1 MKANKKVASFVMV
14 LGVLITALWGN
25 GVTAKAA
32 LSNTY
37 KWVADSDGNYVDFDV
52 SSDFSK
58 KQATWV
64 TGSSAIKDSA
74 SFESSDGK
82 KTISFTT
89 SSTYGQKVT
98 QDVAER
104 SFSNIQSQIAS
115 SGLQTTV
122 MVPIKQFYNSGD
134 VVGYSGWFDIE
145 LDGTPLQYFTYNIFQ
160 AGTGDALTLA
170 YGFVDTDDSD
180 MTKYVTF
187 TPHFADEDSDSLD
200 SDTGNSDILDSD
212 SGSSETSD
220 SDSGSSETSSKP
232 SVKKTKKIKTISEKT
247 LYNKARK
254 GIQHSKYIKIK
265 VKQIRYTGISG
276 YYYVKS
282 TKGYVYSWFDDA
294 YNIKEG
300 MYTNNKHIKP
310 KKGKTYTVYVSQTEP
325 PKSIRKHGCKGS
337 VKGVVWELAIVN
349 PITK

>member
-1 MKANKKVASFVMV
+1 MKATKKLASFVMV
-14 LGVLITALWGN
+14 LGVLITALWDN

-32 LSNTY
+32 SSNTY
-37 KWVADSDGNYVDFDV
+37 KWIADSDGDYVDFDV

-115 SGLQTTV
+115 FGLQTTV

-160 AGTGDALTLA
+160 ARTGDALTLA
-170 YGFVDTDDSD
+170 YGFVDTDDTD
-180 MTKYVTF
+180 VTKYVTF
-187 TPHFADEDSDSLD
+187 TPHLASDEDSDSSY
-200 SDTGNSDILDSD
+200 SDTGNSDISD
-212 SGSSETSD
+212 SSDTSD
-220 SDSGSSETSSKP
+220 SDTGNSKISSKP
-232 SVKKTKKIKTISEKT
+232 SVKKIKTISEKT

-254 GIQHSKYIKIK
+254 GTQHNKFIKIK

-276 YYYVKS
+276 YYYIKT

-300 MYTNNKHIKP
+300 MYANNKHIKP
-310 KKGKTYTVYVSQTEP
+310 KKGKTYTVYVSQIEP
-325 PKSIRKHGCKGS
+325 PKYLKKHGCKGS
-337 VKGVVWELAIVN
+337 IKGVVWELAIVN